1 MFCIFIKKREVPLLI
16 TGELKNKIDRLWTM
30 FWTGG
35 ITNPLDVIEQI
46 TYLMFI
52 HELDEIDTEKSA
64 SSIMLK
70 LPYTS
75 IFDADHQDCRWSQFK
90 NYPAQQMYT
99 TVQERVFPFI
109 KGLHGDEES
118 AYSKY
123 MADAI
128 FKIPT
133 PQLLEQIVTAMD
145 EIDWKNSDIRGD
157 LYEYLLSK
165 IATAGTNGQ
174 FRTPRHIIKM
184 MVNLVEPKVED
195 IICDPACG
203 TGGFLVAAGEYLQE
217 HYRDQ
222 VLFDEKIKKHYNDEM
237 FHGYDM
243 DRTMLRI
250 GAMNMMTHGVENP
263 DIQYKDSLSDQNQD
277 KDRHTL
283 ILANPPFKGSLNYD
297 VVSDDL
303 LKVVKTKKTELLF
316 LALFLRM
323 LQNGGRCACI
333 VPDGVLFGSSKA
345 HKAIRKEIVEN
356 QRLEAII
363 SMPSGVFKP
372 YAGVSTAIIIFTKT
386 NAGGTDNVWFY
397 DMKADGYSLDDKRTP
412 IQENDIPD
420 IVERFHHREAEKD
433 RKRTEQSFFVPKQEI
448 VDNEYDL
455 SINKYKEIEYV
466 PVEYPPTEEIMTKLH
481 ELEMEISTGLD
492 ELEKML

>member
-1 MFCIFIKKREVPLLI
+1 MI
-16 TGELKNKIDRLWTM
+16 TGELKNKIDKLWTM

-52 HELDEIDTEKSA
+52 HELDEIDTEKCA
-64 SSIMLK
+64 SSMMLD

-75 IFDADHQDCRWSQFK
+75 LFDAEYQDCRWSQFK
-90 NYPAQQMYT
+90 NYPAQQMYIT
-99 TVQERVFPFI
+99 LQERVFPFI

-184 MVNLVEPKVED
+184 MVNLVKPKVED
-195 IICDPACG
+195 VICDPACG

-222 VLFDEKIKKHYNDEM
+222 VLFDEKVRKHYNDEM

-263 DIQYKDSLSDQNQD
+263 DIQYKDSLSEQNQD

-372 YAGVSTAIIIFTKT
+372 YAGVSTAIMIFTKT

-397 DMKADGYSLDDKRTP
+397 DMKADGYSLDDKRSP

-420 IVERFHHREAEKD
+420 IIDRFHHRDAEKN

-466 PVEYPPTEEIMTKLH
+466 PVEYPPTKVTLQHLEQLETLINQEMNQLKEMLEENI
-481 ELEMEISTGLD
+481 
-492 ELEKML
+492 

>member
-1 MFCIFIKKREVPLLI
+1 MFCISIKKREVSLLI

-90 NYPAQQMYT
+90 NYPAQQMYA

-133 PQLLEQIVTAMD
+133 AQLLEQIVTAMD

-195 IICDPACG
+195 IICEMQIP
-203 TGGFLVAAGEYLQE
+203 
-217 HYRDQ
+217 
-222 VLFDEKIKKHYNDEM
+222 VLIKELSAPQTLKI
-237 FHGYDM
+237 
-243 DRTMLRI
+243 
-250 GAMNMMTHGVENP
+250 A
-263 DIQYKDSLSDQNQD
+263 
-277 KDRHTL
+277 
-283 ILANPPFKGSLNYD
+283 
-297 VVSDDL
+297 
-303 LKVVKTKKTELLF
+303 
-316 LALFLRM
+316 
-323 LQNGGRCACI
+323 
-333 VPDGVLFGSSKA
+333 
-345 HKAIRKEIVEN
+345 
-356 QRLEAII
+356 
-363 SMPSGVFKP
+363 
-372 YAGVSTAIIIFTKT
+372 
-386 NAGGTDNVWFY
+386 
-397 DMKADGYSLDDKRTP
+397 
-412 IQENDIPD
+412 
-420 IVERFHHREAEKD
+420 
-433 RKRTEQSFFVPKQEI
+433 
-448 VDNEYDL
+448 
-455 SINKYKEIEYV
+455 
-466 PVEYPPTEEIMTKLH
+466 
-481 ELEMEISTGLD
+481 
-492 ELEKML
+492 